1 MSCHIY
7 ATLERLHS
15 LSVRKI
21 KTYVIDFQTR
31 ENPPTFPSKT
41 MFTFLC
47 KTSTKARNWNFS
59 WHKREGTKG
68 IVLHFHLINHL
79 FVTEAEELLNYQG
92 LTHTIIKCCC
102 GSINRQRP
110 LQLLWEEVRSKV
122 KIHQMAMSCYSPT

>member
-7 ATLERLHS
+7 ALKRLH

-110 LQLLWEEVRSKV
+110 LQLLWEEVRRKV